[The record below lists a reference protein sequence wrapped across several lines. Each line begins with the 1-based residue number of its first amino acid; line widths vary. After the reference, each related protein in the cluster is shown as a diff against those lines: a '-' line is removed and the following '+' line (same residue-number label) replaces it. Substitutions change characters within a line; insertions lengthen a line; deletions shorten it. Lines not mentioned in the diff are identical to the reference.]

1 MLPRRKNRVAHPPP
15 SCPLSECLNIIGGA
29 WTPNIIW
36 YLSQHPR
43 RFSELKADIPGISAK
58 VLSARLKKLEADG
71 VVVREVLP
79 TSPPSVE
86 YSLSILGLELKPA
99 IEAIVAVG
107 HRLKELE
114 PAHATLAGKPLSR
127 QATRHISSQ

>member
-1 MLPRRKNRVAHPPP
+1 M
-15 SCPLSECLNIIGGA
+15 GGA

-36 YLSQHPR
+36 YLSQQPR

-58 VLSARLKKLEADG
+58 VLTARLKKLESEG
-71 VVVREVLP
+71 VVLRRVLP

-86 YSLSILGLELKPA
+86 YSLSSLGQELKPA

-107 HRLKELE
+107 HRLKDLE
-114 PAHATLAGKPLSR
+114 QQAG
-127 QATRHISSQ
+127 

>member
-1 MLPRRKNRVAHPPP
+1 MLPRRRNTVSRPPAN
-15 SCPLSECLNIIGGA
+15 CPLSECLNIIGGA

-36 YLSQHPR
+36 YLSQQPR

-71 VVVREVLP
+71 VVNRQVLA

-86 YSLSILGLELKPA
+86 YSLSSLGQELKPA

-107 HRLKELE
+107 HRLKEME
-114 PAHATLAGKPLSR
+114 AQPA
-127 QATRHISSQ
+127 

>member
-1 MLPRRKNRVAHPPP
+1 MLPRRRNTVSRPPE
-15 SCPLSECLNIIGGA
+15 SCPLSECLSIIGGA

-36 YLSQHPR
+36 YLSQQPR

-71 VVVREVLP
+71 VVSREVLA

-86 YSLSILGLELKPA
+86 YSLSALGQELKPA

-107 HRLKELE
+107 HRLKEIELQS
-114 PAHATLAGKPLSR
+114 A
-127 QATRHISSQ
+127 

>member
-1 MLPRRKNRVAHPPP
+1 MLPRRRNTVSRPPAN
-15 SCPLSECLNIIGGA
+15 CPLSECLNVIGGA

-36 YLSQHPR
+36 YLSQQPR

-71 VVVREVLP
+71 VVNRQVLA

-86 YSLSILGLELKPA
+86 YSLSSLGQELKPA

-107 HRLKELE
+107 HRLKEIDAR
-114 PAHATLAGKPLSR
+114 PT
-127 QATRHISSQ
+127 

>member
-1 MLPRRKNRVAHPPP
+1 MQPPGN
-15 SCPLSECLNIIGGA
+15 CPLSECLSIIGGA

-36 YLSQHPR
+36 YLSQQPR

-58 VLSARLKKLEADG
+58 VLTARLKKLESEG
-71 VVVREVLP
+71 VVLRRVLP

-86 YSLSILGLELKPA
+86 YSLSSLGQELKPA

-107 HRLKELE
+107 HRLKDLE
-114 PAHATLAGKPLSR
+114 QQAG
-127 QATRHISSQ
+127 